1 MNKIIIIAVIVIALV
16 AIYWLLG
23 NSGMVTMPSGEK
35 VSEKAVVSEPSSGM
49 GGQLFDQIQQN
60 PGEKLPDTN
69 PFNKDL
75 NPYSGGYVNP
85 FQ

>member
-1 MNKIIIIAVIVIALV
+1 MKKIIIIAVIVIAIV
-16 AIYWLLG
+16 AIYWLVSNLG
-23 NSGMVTMPSGEK
+23 TVTMPSGEK
-35 VSEKAVVSEPSSGM
+35 VSENAVVSEPSSGM

-75 NPYSGGYVNP
+75 NPYESGYVNP
-85 FQ
+85 F